1 MHPAY
6 QYTSVR
12 DPSHVT
18 DKRIMERDVLSRV
31 ELMLRGVIVNDGAP
45 WAYSAWN
52 LPPTVSF
59 GYLALNCRMP
69 GYSVAYTVGVV
80 LFVAETFL

>member
-1 MHPAY
+1 
-6 QYTSVR
+6 
-12 DPSHVT
+12 
-18 DKRIMERDVLSRV
+18 
-31 ELMLRGVIVNDGAP
+31 MLRGVIVNDGAP